1 MCKCLEFSAIL
12 TQLSHKTQLS
22 DWVDG
27 PLLLPVLFYEIVSWY
42 EPWPKQTLQGIFH
55 VRLYFE
61 KHELNDSDLALC
73 PSPCSS
79 THFRGKELLFFP
91 LFFFFFFLRTL
102 LQVLFSVGILFCCC
116 IFVAVDCVQR
126 LCHVLTGGRRK
137 SFCGV
142 IWSEDLS

>member
-22 DWVDG
+22 DSVDG
-27 PLLLPVLFYEIVSWY
+27 PLLLPVLFYEILSWY

-79 THFRGKELLFFP
+79 AHFRGKELLFFS
-91 LFFFFFFLRTL
+91 LFFFFFFEDVVAGVIQCWNFIL
-102 LQVLFSVGILFCCC
+102 LLY
-116 IFVAVDCVQR
+116 FVVVDCVQR

-137 SFCGV
+137 SHCGV